1 MCGSFTDLEA
11 RASVKRR
18 FLLFSLA
25 SIALF
30 VILSFF
36 KGTRQN
42 EIFVYDEFCD
52 YRMFIHPSMTSQ
64 RPYYESSAK
73 LRDACYPP
81 IAYIAVRALS
91 IDKGEKWSLAPGEIR
106 LVLSLL
112 LAQILGAML
121 LVNRVTRLDVR
132 LGLVAVI
139 MMSPASMCTLLRGNP
154 SGWSF
159 AFVCVFLHWYDA
171 NNVAKRMAAAVALGA
186 ATSLKL
192 TPCLFGVLY
201 LTDIVSTSKCMQ
213 WREILLSA
221 LSASILIFLPF
232 LFFGGFDAIPQWI
245 SNASAN
251 VAFYSVDNPI
261 WGFAALANHIIDSP
275 EMTLPSVGRFAL
287 ATRIFAAVLLLFV
300 FFTRNH
306 YKKLLYLGVAM
317 AFMTHHDYGGMY
329 LVPAFVAWMCD
340 IRPKQSNI
348 SLLLEIVAWF
358 FILTPLQ
365 IPNPCYSGT
374 LNPMFQN
381 ESLFVLL
388 LTSLP
393 PLPWSF
399 MGRNP
404 PLVSL
409 KSPLS
414 ET

>member
-132 LGLVAVI
+132 LALVAVI

-221 LSASILIFLPF
+221 LSASILIFLPM
-232 LFFGGFDAIPQWI
+232 L
-245 SNASAN
+245 SN
-251 VAFYSVDNPI
+251 
-261 WGFAALANHIIDSP
+261 
-275 EMTLPSVGRFAL
+275 M
-287 ATRIFAAVLLLFV
+287 RI
-300 FFTRNH
+300 
-306 YKKLLYLGVAM
+306 
-317 AFMTHHDYGGMY
+317 
-329 LVPAFVAWMCD
+329 
-340 IRPKQSNI
+340 
-348 SLLLEIVAWF
+348 
-358 FILTPLQ
+358 
-365 IPNPCYSGT
+365 
-374 LNPMFQN
+374 
-381 ESLFVLL
+381 
-388 LTSLP
+388 TSL
-393 PLPWSF
+393 
-399 MGRNP
+399 
-404 PLVSL
+404 
-409 KSPLS
+409 
-414 ET
+414 